1 MKKYI
6 DYMQE
11 AGVPAYNSKPESK
24 YVWHA
29 YKNGRL
35 VYTSEV
41 SRADAELNGNTKTVE
56 KVLQNEEEISAWKQL
71 HKEASNKAFGLW
83 YADLREEHSGLN
95 DAVFNL
101 CYEQAWDRGHSAG
114 HDEVASYMQDA
125 VSFAEKIIQA
135 SSDYD
140 EWYSFG

>member
-1 MKKYI
+1 MKKYS

-11 AGVPAYNSKPESK
+11 AGVPDYSSKPESK
-24 YVWHA
+24 YVWYA

-35 VYTSEV
+35 VYTSDE
-41 SRADAELNGNTKTVE
+41 SRADAELKGCTKLVE
-56 KVLQNEEEISAWKQL
+56 KVIQNGEEISAWEQL
-71 HKEASNKAFGLW
+71 YREASSKASDLW
-83 YADLREEHSGLN
+83 HADLREEYSSLN

-114 HDEVASYMQDA
+114 HDEVAYYMQNA

-135 SSDYD
+135 SS
-140 EWYSFG
+140 E

>member
-6 DYMQE
+6 DYIQE
-11 AGVPAYNSKPESK
+11 AGVPDYNSKPESK

-41 SRADAELNGNTKTVE
+41 SREDAEKQGKTKLVE
-56 KVLQNEEEISAWKQL
+56 RVLQNEEEINAWNHL
-71 HKEASNKAFGLW
+71 YKETTNKAFELW
-83 YADLREEHSGLN
+83 YADLREEYSSLN

-101 CYEQAWDRGHSAG
+101 CYDQAWDRGHSAG
-114 HDEVASYMQDA
+114 YDEVASYMQDA

-135 SSDYD
+135 S
-140 EWYSFG
+140 